1 MKKKLLVLTLALCT
15 AFSLTACSNKVE
27 DSVRGTVSN
36 ATSEAASTEAA
47 AEDSAEAEG
56 SEEVAT
62 ETGEATEATEAAE
75 DEGLTLGHSES
86 NSYESTFLG
95 LGCKFDSNW
104 TFMTD
109 EQIRAN
115 SDLTAEL
122 IDDQA
127 YTDALKE
134 GSVITDMMVQNA
146 TTASSVSITI
156 EKLQVTMKGVVE
168 EDYVD
173 AVMPQMGSTLESAG
187 FSNVQIEKVTVNFLG
202 EDRVALKINSTVNGI
217 AVNQLQIPIKKG
229 SYIACIT
236 ASAFGDNTVD
246 EMIDAFYTL
255 N

>member
-62 ETGEATEATEAAE
+62 EADEATEAAE
-75 DEGLTLGHSES
+75 AEGLTLGHSES

-95 LGCKFDSNW
+95 IGCKFDGDW

-146 TTASSVSITI
+146 TTASSVSVTI

-202 EDRVALKINSTVNGI
+202 EDRVALKINSTVSGI

-236 ASAFGDNTVD
+236 ASAFGDNSVD

>member
-15 AFSLTACSNKVE
+15 AFSLTACSNKVDE
-27 DSVRGTVSN
+27 SVRGTVSN

-62 ETGEATEATEAAE
+62 EADEATEAAE

-86 NSYESTFLG
+86 NSYESSFLG

-109 EQIRAN
+109 EEIRAN
-115 SDLTAEL
+115 SNLTADML
-122 IDDQA
+122 DNQA
-127 YTDALKE
+127 YTNALQD
-134 GSVITDMMVQNA
+134 GTVITDMMAQNA
-146 TTASSVSITI
+146 TTASNVSVAI
-156 EKLQVTMKGVVE
+156 EKLNIAMRSVSE

-173 AVMPQMGSTLESAG
+173 AVSSQIGATLESAG
-187 FSNVQIEKVTVNFLG
+187 FSNVQAEKVTVNFLG
-202 EDRVALKINSTVNGI
+202 EDRVALKITSTVSGV
-217 AVNQLQIPIKKG
+217 AVNQLQIPVKKG
-229 SYIACIT
+229 SYMACIT
-236 ASAFGDNTVD
+236 ASAFGDNAVD